1 MSTNKVWNGVW
12 LLFIAGLLGKVISAF
27 YRVPL
32 QNLTGDTGFYIYQQI
47 YPLLGTA
54 TILAL
59 YGFPSAIA
67 QFYAEHPREQQ
78 NRLLHWKIL
87 TVLVTFS
94 FIILGLLYWLSPV
107 FSNWMKDETLTT
119 VMRQSVWVFLF
130 VPITALLRGLF
141 QVNERFKYFAGSQV
155 IEQIGRATIIIIT
168 ATLIWYGA
176 LNLSSIGLGAALGS
190 MIGLLLAAFF
200 LLLNRRKITIAKG
213 NDTTSTIT
221 YRQITS
227 SIIGSGLII
236 SLNHMLLLLL
246 QMADAFTVVPG
257 LLKTGISLSEAMEL
271 KGIVDRGQ
279 PLLQLV
285 TITGSSIVIALV
297 PSLTTHHL
305 LKERTKTI
313 QTIKRAIH
321 YCLYI
326 SIGATAGL
334 IVLMPEINE
343 LLFQDR
349 QGVTPLRMLSL
360 SLLFSPVIIVLAQ
373 VLQGFGYRKM
383 IAIIFFVGLWLKV
396 MLNYWLTPY
405 FATTGNA
412 LATVLT
418 LFLIVMWLFYLVYRL
433 LPRER
438 PTHFSLKWVRV
449 LFSVIIMITFLLLLK
464 WMDITA
470 YIDNRFLLFL
480 YVMINVGIGAF
491 LYGLSLYKWNVLSK
505 EDMKQVIG
513 KGKER

>member
-59 YGFPSAIA
+59 YGFPSALA

-279 PLLQLV
+279 PL
-285 TITGSSIVIALV
+285 
-297 PSLTTHHL
+297 
-305 LKERTKTI
+305 
-313 QTIKRAIH
+313 
-321 YCLYI
+321 
-326 SIGATAGL
+326 
-334 IVLMPEINE
+334 
-343 LLFQDR
+343 
-349 QGVTPLRMLSL
+349 
-360 SLLFSPVIIVLAQ
+360 
-373 VLQGFGYRKM
+373 
-383 IAIIFFVGLWLKV
+383 
-396 MLNYWLTPY
+396 
-405 FATTGNA
+405 
-412 LATVLT
+412 
-418 LFLIVMWLFYLVYRL
+418 
-433 LPRER
+433 
-438 PTHFSLKWVRV
+438 
-449 LFSVIIMITFLLLLK
+449 
-464 WMDITA
+464 
-470 YIDNRFLLFL
+470 
-480 YVMINVGIGAF
+480 
-491 LYGLSLYKWNVLSK
+491 
-505 EDMKQVIG
+505 
-513 KGKER
+513 